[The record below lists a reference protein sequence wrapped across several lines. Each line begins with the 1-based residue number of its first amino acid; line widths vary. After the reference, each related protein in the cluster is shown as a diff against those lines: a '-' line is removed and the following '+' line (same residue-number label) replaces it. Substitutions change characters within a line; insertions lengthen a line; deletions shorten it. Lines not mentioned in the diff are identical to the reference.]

1 MNSSKGVITMLNETL
16 GTNIR
21 KYRLALNWTQEKLSD
36 VLCISH
42 QVISKWEN
50 GITVPDIAAL
60 CSLSKTFNV
69 SLDELCGITPQQVD
83 SFIEGIE
90 NENKK
95 DRKTYESLYAKWK
108 EIEKQLKCHPTNDR
122 LLFVALKLLR
132 TMHDTIETD
141 VQKEIV
147 NAEILKISE
156 RLLDFSRNDSYRSYA
171 NYNLAVYYTEQ
182 VNLKRG
188 NEQDI
193 INARKSK
200 QYADLVLYKD
210 MHKTSYLT
218 FGTTTLQEDCKAK
231 EKTLIEMID
240 ATKSACRNLLRCYKH
255 IDNKNIDIADLYKLL
270 ADLDAFS
277 AKLSS
282 VL

>member
-1 MNSSKGVITMLNETL
+1 
-16 GTNIR
+16 
-21 KYRLALNWTQEKLSD
+21 
-36 VLCISH
+36 
-42 QVISKWEN
+42 
-50 GITVPDIAAL
+50 
-60 CSLSKTFNV
+60 
-69 SLDELCGITPQQVD
+69 
-83 SFIEGIE
+83 
-90 NENKK
+90 
-95 DRKTYESLYAKWK
+95 
-108 EIEKQLKCHPTNDR
+108 
-122 LLFVALKLLR
+122 
-132 TMHDTIETD
+132 MHDTIETD

-147 NAEILKISE
+147 NAEILKTSE